1 MDAAASF
8 SADYP
13 EAREKFLTAA
23 GTAGASLERVTNPN
37 RGPDGGEL
45 STDVAWIGPRDAEA
59 VLVMISGTHGVE
71 GFCGSGAQVDWLT
84 RGEAARL
91 PKGVAALLIH
101 AINPYGFAWLRRVTE
116 ENVDLNRNWVDFD
129 GPPQPLN
136 AGYEVLRDAFCPE
149 AWTEETRKSTAK
161 VIGAYIAEHGMKAVA
176 AAASSGQYT
185 DPDGIY
191 YGGSEP
197 TWARRTQTAI
207 FETYLGQAGRVGILD
222 YHTGLGPWGFAEQII
237 IEGHGDPTFERATR
251 WYGSALASIADGASA
266 SAELSGDGL
275 AAAPQLLKRSEVTG
289 IAMEYGTQPPT
300 QVLYA
305 LRADNWLHMHGD
317 PAGPDAAAIKAQIR
331 DAFYGDAPDWKG
343 MVAGQSLLVTR
354 QAVAGLANGL

>member
-13 EAREKFLTAA
+13 EAREKFLAAARAA
-23 GTAGASLERVTNPN
+23 GATLERLSNPN
-37 RGPDGGEL
+37 LGPDGGAL

-71 GFCGSGAQVDWLT
+71 GFCGSGAQVDWLS
-84 RGEAARL
+84 RGEAQRL
-91 PKGVAALLIH
+91 PGGVAALLVH

-116 ENVDLNRNWVDFD
+116 ENVDLNRNWVDFS

-136 AGYEVLRDAFCPE
+136 PGYEALREAFGPAE
-149 AWTEETRKSTAK
+149 WTEESRAATAK
-161 VIGAYIAEHGMKAVA
+161 VIGAYMAEHGQKALA

-191 YGGSEP
+191 YGGAGP

-207 FETYLGQAGRVGILD
+207 FETYLGQAGRIGILD

-237 IEGHGDPTFERATR
+237 LEGRGDPRFERAAR
-251 WYGSALASIADGASA
+251 WYGAGLASIADGASA

-275 AAAPQLLKRSEVTG
+275 AAAPQLLSHAEVTA
-289 IAMEYGTQPPT
+289 IAMEYGTVSPAR
-300 QVLYA
+300 VLYA
-305 LRADNWLHMHGD
+305 LRADNWLHVHGD
-317 PAGPDAAAIKAQIR
+317 PTGPEAAAIKAQIR
-331 DAFYGDAPDWKG
+331 EAFYGDRPDWKG
-343 MVAGQSLLVTR
+343 MVAGQSLMVAR
-354 QAVAGLANGL
+354 QAAAGLAARV